1 LPRQALNRKK
11 NGGKKRCHQRP
22 TCIPNPRTTKGEREY
37 IPFTNYVAF
46 RTRGLVSFFSLPVQN
61 IKTST
66 SVKDPTFATFH
77 VYRWPGLAILNVKG
91 IGNLVGGKHS
101 QKQKVTIKMNYPS
114 IDVHHSSHV
123 LYWSCCYRDSL
134 PVNCQPF
141 PQMSWFSAQSFLM
154 VQKESLYLSPSP
166 FLHCSLPP
174 SHCVCVWVYTLYK
187 YTSTLCFMT

>member
-1 LPRQALNRKK
+1 MEEKDVIKDPPVSQTPEL
-11 NGGKKRCHQRP
+11 QRVKESIYP
-22 TCIPNPRTTKGEREY
+22 LQTMLLSGPEDQC
-37 IPFTNYVAF
+37 
-46 RTRGLVSFFSLPVQN
+46 LFFFLPVQN

-66 SVKDPTFATFH
+66 SVKDPSFATFH

-101 QKQKVTIKMNYPS
+101 QKQKLTIKMNQPS
-114 IDVHHSSHV
+114 LDVHHSSHV
-123 LYWSCCYRDSL
+123 LYWSCCCYRDSL

-141 PQMSWFSAQSFLM
+141 PQMSWFSAQRFLT
-154 VQKESLYLSPSP
+154 VEKESLYLSPSP

-187 YTSTLCFMT
+187 YTSILCFMT